1 MIFITIINI
10 YFSFF
15 TTGPRA
21 FMKVAPISV
30 LNLSASWSSSWLP
43 SADLTAEV
51 RMSLSRIRL
60 AGGLGLLG
68 DCLGGEEVVVG
79 GAGVQGSHFS
89 IVTSPGSGVTW
100 RISVWAGPGGP
111 SGRLKPGWI
120 LSGLWRNSL
129 GVWVEKPGRLKAPAG
144 WEECEGPAMKGKVR

>member
-1 MIFITIINI
+1 MIFITMINF

-43 SADLTAEV
+43 RADLTAEV

-68 DCLGGEEVVVG
+68 DCLGGVEVGVAG
-79 GAGVQGSHFS
+79 AGAGAGVQGSHFS
-89 IVTSPGSGVTW
+89 MVTSPGSGV
-100 RISVWAGPGGP
+100 A
-111 SGRLKPGWI
+111 
-120 LSGLWRNSL
+120 
-129 GVWVEKPGRLKAPAG
+129 
-144 WEECEGPAMKGKVR
+144 